1 MEGDVKFAEDGTMT
15 LLNSLIGGW
24 GDSLVGFSGKFDAAS
39 SSYTWD
45 AEYVSSMKFHV
56 VLNK

>member
-24 GDSLVGFSGKFDAAS
+24 GDSLVGFS
-39 SSYTWD
+39 
-45 AEYVSSMKFHV
+45 VSLTQLLHLTPGMQNMYHP
-56 VLNK
+56 

>member
-1 MEGDVKFAEDGTMT
+1 MKFAEDGTMT